1 MATDVKKLIVGI
13 PTHLKIPEGGV
24 IESPEVDGEQPQL
37 PTGGWKLLR
46 SVIDQEK
53 CTKCLT
59 CWLGCPEPCIHLTD
73 DRGVYIDLKYCK
85 GCGICADVCPVKC
98 ISRVPESDFKGDVEY
113 MEVPF

>member
-1 MATDVKKLIVGI
+1 MGTDVKKLIVAI
-13 PTHLKIPEGGV
+13 PTHLAIPVGGV
-24 IESPEVDGEQPQL
+24 IDSCEVDGEQPQL
-37 PTGGWKLLR
+37 PTGGWRLLR

-59 CWLGCPEPCIHLTD
+59 CWLGCPEPCIHLTE

-113 MEVPF
+113 MEIPF